1 MRDIRK
7 IIVHCT
13 DSDWG
18 NVAAID
24 YWHRQRGWDGIGYHF
39 LITNAYPEYEDL
51 KSRKPNLAYDGMIL
65 EGRAVEKM
73 GAHTRGHNLD
83 SIGIALVGKNV
94 FSKAQI
100 YSLIK
105 LVKLLIN
112 QFGLTINDVY
122 GHYEFNPYKSCP
134 NINMDYFRERLYG

>member
-7 IIVHCT
+7 IIIHCT

-18 NVAAID
+18 NVAVID

-39 LITNAYPEYEDL
+39 LITNAYPDYEDL

-65 EGRAVEKM
+65 EGRPVEKM

-83 SIGIALVGKNV
+83 SIGIALVGKDV

-100 YSLIK
+100 YSLVK

-112 QFGLTINDVY
+112 QFGLSINDVY

-134 NINMDYFRERLYG
+134 NINMDFFRERLYG